1 MNNKTGQHEK
11 RTETPVP
18 ADAPAAWAYILAKI
32 DLYLSLGAKKYRK
45 LDALHMPDAAWDEDT
60 LQDILRCFQQF
71 AAGKGYRAD
80 KPTEGVTVGG
90 FYAAMQTLHFSLLLS
105 TLGPHRSTYLNHKHS
120 KKSLSLSHSLSFFFA
135 VPALGDEGEGSQDNG
150 GERVPF
156 LPRRLLLQHKD

>member
-90 FYAAMQTLHFSLLLS
+90 FYAAMQTLHFSLAQQS
-105 TLGPHRSTYLNHKHS
+105 TTQLCNDEGQS
-120 KKSLSLSHSLSFFFA
+120 KKQPAFLDKMLFKHAVSGQSLPLFNA
-135 VPALGDEGEGSQDNG
+135 VAHDNE
-150 GERVPF
+150 ER
-156 LPRRLLLQHKD
+156 